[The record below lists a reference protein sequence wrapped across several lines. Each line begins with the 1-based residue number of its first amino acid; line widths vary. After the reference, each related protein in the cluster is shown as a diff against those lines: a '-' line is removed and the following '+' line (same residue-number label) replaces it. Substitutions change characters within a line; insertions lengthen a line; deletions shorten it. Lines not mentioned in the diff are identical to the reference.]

1 MNKKSLLNTASMGA
15 GEEMS
20 LAPQSDISDK
30 KKKSELNDRYLE

>member
-1 MNKKSLLNTASMGA
+1 MNTKSLLNTASMGA

-30 KKKSELNDRYLE
+30 KKSELNDRYLE